1 MLSKFLFGGAAFLAA
16 AFVSAVTTCAEEP
29 GAPAILDKYVLD
41 YPVAQQFCPPVES
54 YFNDAENAIQKIGG
68 RTIRHQY
75 NGGYGLPVIDRVGDQ
90 NLLHLG
96 ADVSWYRPVPVYAVG
111 DGVVRISAAGPSTTD
126 LAKMMAAS
134 KGPDADTPDA
144 KRMKPAAA
152 SSAAA
157 KRPALLGWGN
167 LIVIEHRLPNGNYYT
182 TIYGHLASRRL
193 VSAGDIVTAGQ
204 VIGTVAKSKLENGGY
219 DPHLHFA
226 VRDGR
231 MFEPGRDLLMLRAGQ
246 KTVPMK
252 LLALDEKEIE
262 VELDDDLAAH
272 MVVNLGATPVTV
284 ETRDGRNF
292 LPAKLLNYLQPRDF
306 PIAGYGLTTVGFHDP
321 TGFLREVRADTQ
333 PASFQKFPRQNVA
346 AKGK

>member
-1 MLSKFLFGGAAFLAA
+1 MLANSIFRGAAFLGIVLAL
-16 AFVSAVTTCAEEP
+16 AVTRGDEP
-29 GAPAILDKYVLD
+29 GAAVVPDKYILN

-54 YFNDAENAIQKIGG
+54 YFDDAENAIQKIGG
-68 RTIRHQY
+68 RTIRHQF
-75 NGGYGLPVIDRVGDQ
+75 NGGYGLPVVDKVDDQ

-111 DGVVRISAAGPSTTD
+111 NGVVRISAAGPSTAD
-126 LAKMMAAS
+126 LAKMMVAS
-134 KGPDADTPDA
+134 RSQDADAPDA
-144 KRMKPAAA
+144 KKSKPVVA
-152 SSAAA
+152 STAAA
-157 KRPALLGWGN
+157 KKPALLGWGN
-167 LIVIEHRLPNGNYYT
+167 LIVIEHRLPDGNYYT

-231 MFEPGRDLLMLRAGQ
+231 MFEPARELLTLRAGQ

-252 LLALDEKEIE
+252 LLLLDEKEIE

-272 MVVNLGATPVTV
+272 VQVNLGGTPITV
-284 ETRDGRNF
+284 ETRDGRHF
-292 LPAKLLNYLQPRDF
+292 LPAKLLNYLQPKDF
-306 PIAGYGLTTVGFHDP
+306 PIAGYGLTTEGFHDP

-333 PASFQKFPRQNVA
+333 PAGFQKFPRQAVA
-346 AKGK
+346 EKSK